1 MRAFGMGPATVAP
14 TLVNRALERES
25 WARESLAA
33 HAGRTFA
40 IAVGPATTAFR
51 IDAVGALDAAARNG
65 SAPDL
70 VLEISPLSVPSL
82 LANPKRWDELVV
94 ARGDAALAAT
104 LKGLGETLPW
114 FVERAFASA
123 FGAVAGQR
131 VADVGRSLLAIPE
144 YAASRFGASLA
155 RYARDETQLAVTRV
169 QGLAFCE
176 DVDAIGLRVDAA
188 ASRLDALAARLTSTE
203 MG

>member
-1 MRAFGMGPATVAP
+1 MRAFGVGPATVAP
-14 TLVNRALERES
+14 TLVNRALEHEG
-25 WARESLAA
+25 WAREALAA

-40 IAVGPATTAFR
+40 IAVGPATSVLR
-51 IDAVGALDAAARNG
+51 IDAAGVLDAAARNG
-65 SAPDL
+65 SVPDL

-94 ARGDAALAAT
+94 ARGDATLAAT
-104 LKGLGETLPW
+104 LKGLAETLPW

-131 VADVGRSLLAIPE
+131 IADVGRSLLAIPE